1 MTPDHYKHG
10 RGETIDAIKLL
21 LNADEF
27 RGFLIG
33 NIVKYLGRYQYKDGV
48 KDLQKAKQY
57 LTWLINE
64 ETYKPEG
71 GTEGERMTLD

>member
-10 RGETIDAIKLL
+10 HGETIDAIKTL
-21 LNADEF
+21 LNASEF

-48 KDLQKAKQY
+48 NDLKKAERY
-57 LTWLINE
+57 LAWLINE
-64 ETYKPEG
+64 ETIYKDTSGKEASA
-71 GTEGERMTLD
+71 